1 MAIHSVS
8 FSTPTRE
15 LGKADVE
22 FVVKKDGA
30 KLGELHVSNGSV
42 VWYPTG
48 NSYGYK
54 LGWQEIG
61 GLIVEKG
68 TRSERK

>member
-1 MAIHSVS
+1 MAVHNVS
-8 FSTPTRE
+8 FNIPTRE

-22 FVVKKDGA
+22 FVVKKDNT

-42 VWYPTG
+42 VWFPTG

-54 LGWQEIG
+54 MPWADLGILLVQNG
-61 GLIVEKG
+61 S
-68 TRSERK
+68 RSEKK